1 MANRKRLK
9 KSIKIV
15 TGELFADCVALAHIG
30 QGDSEKLQ
38 GLMVEVLALH
48 SDFVARLSHVEKG
61 EENGRTLTKVVSLD
75 RAARRSEIARL
86 SGGDHPSE
94 TMIAGA
100 EELLC
105 AAEQYK
111 NQLL

>member
-48 SDFVARLSHVEKG
+48 FVARLSHVEKG
-61 EENGRTLTKVVSLD
+61 EEKKFFKKLRDEFTQKVND
-75 RAARRSEIARL
+75 
-86 SGGDHPSE
+86 
-94 TMIAGA
+94 
-100 EELLC
+100 
-105 AAEQYK
+105 
-111 NQLL
+111 

>member
-48 SDFVARLSHVEKG
+48 SDFVARLDRKS
-61 EENGRTLTKVVSLD
+61 VV
-75 RAARRSEIARL
+75 
-86 SGGDHPSE
+86 
-94 TMIAGA
+94 
-100 EELLC
+100 
-105 AAEQYK
+105 
-111 NQLL
+111 

>member
-48 SDFVARLSHVEKG
+48 SDFVARLSHVEKS
-61 EENGRTLTKVVSLD
+61 EEKKFFKKLRDEFTQKVND
-75 RAARRSEIARL
+75 L
-86 SGGDHPSE
+86 SNRIVE
-94 TMIAGA
+94 A
-100 EELLC
+100 
-105 AAEQYK
+105 
-111 NQLL
+111 

>member
-48 SDFVARLSHVEKG
+48 SDFVARLSHVEKC
-61 EENGRTLTKVVSLD
+61 EEKKFFKKLRDEFTQKVND
-75 RAARRSEIARL
+75 L
-86 SGGDHPSE
+86 SNRIVE
-94 TMIAGA
+94 A
-100 EELLC
+100 
-105 AAEQYK
+105 
-111 NQLL
+111 

>member
-48 SDFVARLSHVEKG
+48 SDFVARLSHVEKD
-61 EENGRTLTKVVSLD
+61 EEKKFFKKLRDEFTQKVND
-75 RAARRSEIARL
+75 L
-86 SGGDHPSE
+86 SNRIVE
-94 TMIAGA
+94 A
-100 EELLC
+100 
-105 AAEQYK
+105 
-111 NQLL
+111 

>member
-61 EENGRTLTKVVSLD
+61 EEKKFFKKLRDEFTQKVND
-75 RAARRSEIARL
+75 L
-86 SGGDHPSE
+86 SNRIVE
-94 TMIAGA
+94 A
-100 EELLC
+100 
-105 AAEQYK
+105 
-111 NQLL
+111 

>member
-48 SDFVARLSHVEKG
+48 SDFVARLSHVEK
-61 EENGRTLTKVVSLD
+61 
-75 RAARRSEIARL
+75 
-86 SGGDHPSE
+86 
-94 TMIAGA
+94 A
-100 EELLC
+100 EEKKFFKKLRDEFTQKVNDLSNRIVE
-105 AAEQYK
+105 A
-111 NQLL
+111 

>member
-15 TGELFADCVALAHIG
+15 TGELFADCVTLAHIG

-38 GLMVEVLALH
+38 NLMVEVLTLH

-61 EENGRTLTKVVSLD
+61 NEKLFFKKLREEFTEKVNDL
-75 RAARRSEIARL
+75 SERIVKA
-86 SGGDHPSE
+86 
-94 TMIAGA
+94 
-100 EELLC
+100 
-105 AAEQYK
+105 
-111 NQLL
+111 

>member
-48 SDFVARLSHVEKG
+48 SDFMY
-61 EENGRTLTKVVSLD
+61 N
-75 RAARRSEIARL
+75 
-86 SGGDHPSE
+86 
-94 TMIAGA
+94 
-100 EELLC
+100 
-105 AAEQYK
+105 
-111 NQLL
+111 